1 MASSLQNDIQKFKED
16 PKTNKRA
23 SCPGV
28 CVLGLVFSVCVRA
41 RMSSLCGSLCFVLT
55 FHLPNT
61 VVPLHLNS
69 ERSAILAW
77 MLECSTKGVKGS
89 WKLPKLA
96 YEMKW
101 ASELTEV
108 AEREES
114 NLVKATTVEEEAYI
128 ASRVAEARR
137 LEAAR
142 AAGAPEGT
150 EDDDDDEEED
160 DADEEELAEERQEE
174 LGVGKV
180 ARAEI
185 TRKPEGEE
193 PQVFELPCHLRSR
206 GIQESA
212 GTPPP

>member
-1 MASSLQNDIQKFKED
+1 M
-16 PKTNKRA
+16 
-23 SCPGV
+23 
-28 CVLGLVFSVCVRA
+28 
-41 RMSSLCGSLCFVLT
+41 LT